1 MTEWLTLQ
9 EFAAL
14 TSGALATGCRMKI
27 DGREGTV
34 TVDPVFGTN
43 PAVKFDGTEEHAL
56 NITDSRREI
65 LVHHTAVEHTNGIK
79 ETSHEKI

>member
-9 EFAAL
+9 EFADL
-14 TSGALATGCRMKI
+14 TDGVLATGCRMKI

-43 PAVKFDGTEEHAL
+43 PAVQFDGSEEHAV
-56 NITDSRREI
+56 NITDTGRKV
-65 LVHHTAVEHTNGIK
+65 LVHRSAVNHTNQTK
-79 ETSHEKI
+79 EDHQ